1 MKPTPRAL
9 SLAILLALSAAAAPA
24 QATPDADT
32 GADGDAEAADRAAAR
47 ELGAISVIGEGE
59 TRQVQTLSY
68 ADLKV
73 LPAGTSP
80 LKVLAKL
87 PGVNFQ
93 SADPWGAY
101 EWSTRI
107 GIRGFNQ
114 NQLGFTLDG
123 IPLGDMSYGNFNGLH
138 VSRAV
143 ISENLGRAELA
154 QGSGSVG
161 AASTNNLGGTIEFFS
176 ADPLPDAGGRTALT
190 AGSDSARRV
199 YGRLD
204 TGLRDGFAMYVSASW
219 SDADKWKGFGPQ
231 EQTQFNGKF
240 TWDIDALRLT
250 GYVATSRRDET
261 DYADLSLESAERLG
275 YDWDNYARD
284 WQRAIAA
291 ARGQFSGGVTSLDD
305 AYYIARGLRDDDLAY
320 LSLDVPLGEAFSVAG
335 TAYVHTNE
343 GQGHWATPYA
353 PSSPTLPI
361 SMRTTEYDI
370 ERIGGIGRASLDLGI
385 HRIEAGFWVETNTHG
400 LQRNFY
406 SLSVDNPPDD
416 GFFYR
421 NPDVRVFRQR
431 FDVDTRQLYLTDRL
445 TLADGDL
452 LVDLGFK
459 AIDVDVETRSI
470 IGTRAQ
476 GELETKDNFVP
487 QAGVRWKFAESTE
500 VFASYAE
507 NLGALRAGVG
517 GPFATSQAAFDVFA
531 DTLEPESS
539 RTVEAGLRTV
549 QGGIEASAT
558 VYAATFDDRLLGIA
572 RCAGIVGCAGAF
584 ANVGEV
590 DSRGAELAVLWR
602 ASETFDAYASL
613 SWNDSEYA
621 SDYLDGTTLVP
632 ADGKQVVDAPELLFA
647 AEATWRF
654 AGFDARLGAKF
665 TDERYITYVN
675 DSRVDGF
682 WVVDG
687 TLGYDFGEVG
697 FARNL
702 RAQLNVSNLLDE
714 EYFATVG
721 SNGFVTSDP
730 DGLNYTLL
738 AGAPRQWF
746 LTLDGT
752 F

>member
-1 MKPTPRAL
+1 MKPMPRTLA
-9 SLAILLALSAAAAPA
+9 LAILAALAAPA
-24 QATPDADT
+24 AMAEPAAETA
-32 GADGDAEAADRAAAR
+32 AEAEAR
-47 ELGAISVIGEGE
+47 ELETISVIGEGE
-59 TRQVQTLSY
+59 TRQVQQLSY
-68 ADLKV
+68 EDLRV

-101 EWSTRI
+101 EWSARL

-123 IPLGDMSYGNFNGLH
+123 VPLGDMSYGNFNGLH

-176 ADPLPDAGGRTALT
+176 ADPLPDYTARTAFT
-190 AGSDSARRV
+190 VGSDSARRV
-199 YGRLD
+199 FGRLD
-204 TGLRDGFAMYVSASW
+204 TGINEGFGMYLSASW

-261 DYADLSLESAERLG
+261 DYADLSLESADRLG

-291 ARGQFSGGVTSLDD
+291 ARGQFTGGVETLDD
-305 AYYIARGLRDDDLAY
+305 AYYIARGLRDDNLAY
-320 LSLDVPLGEAFSVAG
+320 LSLDLPSGDAFSLAG
-335 TAYVHTNE
+335 TAYIHTNE

-353 PSSPTLPI
+353 PSSPSLPI

-370 ERIGGIGRASLDLGI
+370 ERIGGLGRASFDFGI
-385 HRIEAGFWVETNTHG
+385 HRIEAGFWVESNTHG

-406 SLSVDNPPDD
+406 ALSIDNPPDE

-431 FDVDTRQLYLTDRL
+431 FEVDTRQLYLTDRI
-445 TLADGDL
+445 TLADGNL

-459 AIDVDVETRSI
+459 AIDVDVEARRI

-487 QAGVRWKFAESTE
+487 QAGVRWKFSDDAE

-507 NLGALRAGVG
+507 NLGALRAGVS
-517 GPFATSQAAFDVFA
+517 GPFSTSQSAFDLFA

-539 RTVEAGLRTV
+539 RTLEAGVRWVGDTV
-549 QGGIEASAT
+549 EASAALYS
-558 VYAATFDDRLLGIA
+558 VDFDDRLLGIS
-572 RCAGIVGCAGAF
+572 RCAGIVGCPGAF

-590 DSRGAELAVLWR
+590 RSTGAELAAQWR
-602 ASETFDAYASL
+602 ATEDFDLFGSL
-613 SWNDSEYA
+613 SYNDSEYR
-621 SDYLDGTTLVP
+621 SDYLDGNNVVP
-632 ADGKQVVDAPELLFA
+632 ADGKQVVDAPEVLFA
-647 AEATWRF
+647 GEATYRW
-654 AGFDARLGAKF
+654 AGFDFRLGVKY
-665 TDERYITYVN
+665 TDERFITYLN
-675 DSRVDGF
+675 DSKVDDF

-687 TLGYDFGEVG
+687 TIGYDFGRVG
-697 FARNL
+697 FAETL
-702 RAQLNVSNLLDE
+702 RAQFNVSNLLDE

-738 AGAPRQWF
+738 TGAPRQVF
-746 LTLDGT
+746 LTLDAT

>member
-1 MKPTPRAL
+1 MKPSKRTLA
-9 SLAILLALSAAAAPA
+9 LAILAALAAPA
-24 QATPDADT
+24 VLAQPVADPA
-32 GADGDAEAADRAAAR
+32 ADPAAEAEAEAR
-47 ELGAISVIGEGE
+47 ELETISVIGEGE

-68 ADLKV
+68 QDLRV

-80 LKVLAKL
+80 LKMLAKL

-93 SADPWGAY
+93 AADPWGAY
-101 EWSTRI
+101 EWSARL

-123 IPLGDMSYGNFNGLH
+123 VPLGDMSYGNFNGLH
-138 VSRAV
+138 ISRAV

-161 AASTNNLGGTIEFFS
+161 AASTNNLGGTVEFFS
-176 ADPLPDAGGRTALT
+176 ADPLPDFASRAGLT
-190 AGSDSARRV
+190 VGSDSARRA

-204 TGLRDGFAMYVSASW
+204 TGINEGFGMYVSAVY

-275 YDWDNYARD
+275 YDWDNYAQD

-291 ARGQFSGGVTSLDD
+291 ARGQFTGGVETLDD

-320 LSLDVPLGEAFSVAG
+320 VSLDVPFGDAVTLAG
-335 TAYVHTNE
+335 TAYIHTNE

-361 SMRTTEYDI
+361 SLRTTEYDI
-370 ERIGGIGRASLDLGI
+370 ERIGSLGRVTWEFGIN
-385 HRIEAGFWVETNTHG
+385 RIEAGFWYETNTHG

-406 SLSVDNPPDD
+406 FLNIDNPPDE

-431 FDVDTRQLYLTDRL
+431 FDVDTRQLYLTDRI
-445 TLADGDL
+445 TLADGNV

-459 AIDVDVETRSI
+459 AIDVDVEARSI
-470 IGTRAQ
+470 IGSRAG

-487 QAGVRWKFAESTE
+487 QAGVRWKFTDEAE

-507 NLGALRAGVG
+507 NLGALRAGVS
-517 GPFATSQAAFDVFA
+517 GPFATSQSAFDRFA

-539 RTVEAGLRTV
+539 RTLEAGLRWVGDTL
-549 QGGIEASAT
+549 EASAA
-558 VYAATFDDRLLGIA
+558 VYSVDFDDRLLGIA

-590 DSRGAELAVLWR
+590 RSTGAEFAVQWQVTDDFSL
-602 ASETFDAYASL
+602 YNSL
-613 SWNDSEYA
+613 SYNDSEYR
-621 SDYLDGTTLVP
+621 SDYLDGETLIP
-632 ADGKQVVDAPELLFA
+632 ADGKQVVDAPKVLFA
-647 AEATWRF
+647 SEATY
-654 AGFDARLGAKF
+654 RLGAFDFRLGVKY
-665 TDERYITYVN
+665 TDERYVTYLN
-675 DSRVDGF
+675 DSKVDDF

-687 TLGYDFGEVG
+687 TIGYDFGQVG
-697 FARNL
+697 FTESL
-702 RAQLNVSNLLDE
+702 RAQFNVSNLFDE

-738 AGAPRQWF
+738 TGAPRQVF
-746 LTLDGT
+746 LTLDAT